1 MIRYSLVCEA
11 GHEFETWFP
20 SGSAYEEQRERGFLS
35 CPVCDS
41 KDVRKAIMAPSVTTK
56 SGGVPAA
63 SPEPAPASDSP
74 RPVTLLSEQ
83 ERAVRAMLKAVR
95 EHVTKNADYV
105 GPGFAEEAR
114 RMHHG
119 EVEHRSIYGEA
130 SAVEAKALIDEGIE
144 VHPLPPAPDDRN

>member
-20 SGSAYEEQRERGFLS
+20 SGSAYEEQRERGLLS

-56 SGGVPAA
+56 SGAVPALP
-63 SPEPAPASDSP
+63 PEPAPASDPP

>member
-20 SGSAYEEQRERGFLS
+20 SGSAYDDQKARGLLS

-41 KDVRKAIMAPSVTTK
+41 RDVRKAIMAPSVATK
-56 SGGVPAA
+56 SSLSAA
-63 SPEPAPASDSP
+63 AADPAPVEAAAQ
-74 RPVTLLSEQ
+74 PVTLLSEKEQ
-83 ERAVRAMLKAVR
+83 AFRAMLKAVR
-95 EHVTKNADYV
+95 EQVTKNADYV
-105 GPGFAEEAR
+105 GTGFAEEAR

-119 EVEHRSIYGEA
+119 EIEQRSIYGET
-130 SAVEAKALIDEGIE
+130 SPVEARALIEEGIE